1 MRRWQM
7 LTMATVVAGTVMAT
21 AAPALASNSWNGYHW
36 ARSSSGTPLQL
47 AVIDSVTSSW
57 DSQLQTANSDWNRSS
72 VFENYLTA
80 GSTYASTRRSCPAA
94 TGKVRVCNYTYGNT
108 GWLGL
113 AQINLSSGS
122 HIAWGTTKVNDS
134 YSFTAAAK
142 QHVMCQEVGH
152 DFGLDHQFT
161 NTSSCMD
168 YAGLDDPSYVSP
180 NSHDYNQL
188 TAIYNHGDAGASP
201 AKTSNANETRIQTGN
216 TVTTILWK

>member
-1 MRRWQM
+1 MRAWQK
-7 LTMATVVAGTVMAT
+7 LSVGALAIGAIVAT
-21 AAPALASNSWNGYHW
+21 AAPATASNSWNGYHW
-36 ARSSSGTPLQL
+36 ARSSTSSTLRL
-47 AVIDSVTSSW
+47 TVLDSVTSSW
-57 DSQLQTANSDWNRSS
+57 DSQLQQANADWNRSS
-72 VFENYLTA
+72 VFENSI
-80 GSTYASTRRSCPAA
+80 STSSTSSSTRSACPASS
-94 TGKVRVCNYTYGNT
+94 GRVRVCNYGYGDT

-134 YSFTAAAK
+134 YAMSAAAK

-180 NSHDYNQL
+180 NSHDYSQL
-188 TAIYNHGDAGASP
+188 LATYNHGDSGAAARSSS
-201 AKTSNANETRIQTGN
+201 ATQTTIVTGN
-216 TVTTILWK
+216 SITSVLWK